1 MGLIPDVAGVHCM
14 PGRLRWTTAVLILT
28 AFLVLT
34 GRPAQANSVLTH
46 EQIVDFLWKT
56 EISKILMDRY
66 PGTTPAEL
74 TAARAYAYGG
84 CLIQDLGYYP
94 SGNKFFSDLVH
105 YVRTG
110 DFVEELIGQA
120 QNVNELAF
128 ALGALSHYAA
138 DTIAHPIVNTA
149 VGMVF
154 PRLRAKYGAQV
165 TYEDDPKAHI
175 RTEFGFDVSQVAQNH
190 YTSDAY
196 HDFIG
201 FQVSKELLERAFL
214 TTYGIPLN
222 EVLPDEDRTIG
233 TYRHSV
239 STWIPRLTQVA
250 LITKKKDLEK
260 TPNFNPKKFRYLLSR
275 TKYEKE
281 WGNNY
286 VHKSGWARFLAF
298 IVRLMPKIGPFR
310 TLDIKVP
317 TPQTEKMYIKS
328 VEDTVTEYRRLLAA
342 SDKPKFDL
350 PDRDLDTSK
359 PTSAGEYHLADKAY
373 ARLMK
378 QLAKDN
384 FAGMTPA
391 LRANILSYYSDTSGP
406 IETKKHSD
414 DWKELEAN
422 LEALKKFT
430 PTTDDTKTK
439 SQIQK
444 P

>member
-1 MGLIPDVAGVHCM
+1 MGQIQ
-14 PGRLRWTTAVLILT
+14 GRLGADSMQISRLRRTTVILFLI
-28 AFLVLT
+28 AFLFLA

-56 EISKILMDRY
+56 EITKILMERY
-66 PGTTPAEL
+66 PKTTPEEL
-74 TAARAYAYGG
+74 TAAHAYAYGG

-110 DFVEELIGQA
+110 DFVSELISQS

-128 ALGALSHYAA
+128 ALGALSHYSA
-138 DTIAHPIVNTA
+138 DTVAHPTVNAA
-149 VGMVF
+149 VAIVF
-154 PRLRAKYGAQV
+154 PKLRRKYGKEV

-201 FQVSKELLERAFL
+201 FQVAKELLERAFL
-214 TTYGIPLN
+214 ATYGISLK
-222 EVLPDEDRTIG
+222 EVLPDEDRTIN
-233 TYRHSV
+233 TYRRSV

-250 LITKKKDLEK
+250 LISKKKELEA
-260 TPNFNPKKFRYLLSR
+260 TPNFNPRQFRYLLSR

-281 WGNNY
+281 WGSNY
-286 VHKSGWARFLAF
+286 VRPTGWARFLAF
-298 IVRLMPKIGPFR
+298 IVKLMPKIGPFR

-342 SDKPKFDL
+342 SITPQFSL

-359 PTSAGEYHLADKAY
+359 PTSAGEYQLADKAY

-384 FAGMTPA
+384 FAGMNPT
-391 LRANILSYYSDTSGP
+391 LRANILDYYSDTTRP
-406 IETKKHSD
+406 IATKEHPE
-414 DWKELEAN
+414 DWKELQAN
-422 LEALKKFT
+422 IEALRKSV
-430 PTTDDTKTK
+430 PVRDETT
-439 SQIQK
+439 SENQK